1 MPTLFDPYTRFGEM
15 TSKGDGAGLGL
26 AIVRSV
32 LQFLGGSVAV
42 SSERG
47 RGTVFDVTIP
57 AELLDGE
64 RPSGEIDLA
73 KRVLVVDDRREV
85 LEAIGSVV
93 RQLGFYCDT
102 ALTVATA
109 ANLLGAHAYD
119 IVFLDL
125 DMPVKSGFDLASET
139 RRGDGPNA
147 RSRIV
152 SISAADVPDEKR
164 GWPFDSH
171 LTKPITMQAIQ
182 RAIAQP
188 ALAAA
193 APR

>member
-1 MPTLFDPYTRFGEM
+1 
-15 TSKGDGAGLGL
+15 L

-32 LQFLGGSVAV
+32 LQFLGGSVKV
-42 SSERG
+42 TSERG

-64 RPSGEIDLA
+64 LPAAEINLI
-73 KRVLVVDDRREV
+73 KRVLVVDDRKEV

-102 ALTVATA
+102 APTVATA
-109 ANLLGAHAYD
+109 ANLLGTHAYD
-119 IVFLDL
+119 IAFLDL
-125 DMPVKSGFDLASET
+125 DMPVKSGFDLAAEA
-139 RRGDGPNA
+139 RRGKGPNA

-152 SISAADVPDEKR
+152 SISAADVPDESR

-182 RAIAQP
+182 RAIDQP
-188 ALAAA
+188 MLVSA
-193 APR
+193 APK